1 MNLQRSAEIQVLL
14 EGVALPATRD
24 QLVHYAALQ
33 EAEAAV
39 ELERI
44 PDREYRSI
52 DEVGEE
58 LVHTQP
64 HLPVEQ
70 LLPQPESGRPP
81 GGEDYVNP
89 APTPGAIRPDESPP
103 ASSVG

>member
-1 MNLQRSAEIQVLL
+1 MNLQRAAEIQVLL
-14 EGVALPATRD
+14 EGVTLPATRE

-33 EAEAAV
+33 DAEAAV

-58 LVHTQP
+58 LAHTQP
-64 HLPVEQ
+64 HLPA
-70 LLPQPESGRPP
+70 PDARPHPESGRPP

-89 APTPGAIRPDESPP
+89 APTPGALRPDE
-103 ASSVG
+103 